1 MQKKLYALL
10 QCADWDDFA
19 QKEWNYLAEA
29 QAQFEA
35 EGITVVPFWEARLP
49 VGQLV
54 PQNLFFD
61 VTLGETTFRV
71 TRVQNSE
78 DLKMVCLQPDKV
90 NFSCKPTVCWESGLD
105 TPELIHLVKKHI
117 KYVKGEY
124 GTLSPVTFAWCND
137 ETMTQWFDKTLTRI
151 FLERQTAVELTR
163 FFESLAGECQ
173 VCFKVVLK
181 DPDAS
186 GPTRNFVALGWKLV
200 DNVVTIDVHVFFR
213 VNRAPNYRFKRTKSF
228 VGSYDDA
235 QAFILSFCTRL
246 AASL

>member
-1 MQKKLYALL
+1 MQKKLCALL
-10 QCADWDDFA
+10 QCSDWDDFA
-19 QKEWNYLAEA
+19 QKEWGYLAEA

-49 VGQLV
+49 LGQLV
-54 PQNLFFD
+54 PQKLFFD

-71 TRVQNSE
+71 TCVQNRE
-78 DLKMVCLQPDKV
+78 DMQMLCLPHKV
-90 NFSCKPTVCWESGLD
+90 DFSCKPSVRWESVRD
-105 TPELIHLVKKHI
+105 TPALIHLVKKHVN
-117 KYVKGEY
+117 YVKGEY
-124 GTLSPVTFAWCND
+124 GTFCPATLAWRND
-137 ETMTQWFDKTLTRI
+137 ETMAQWFDTTLTRM